1 MGLRVNQ
8 NISAVNTQR
17 HLVENDRRLS
27 KSLEKLSSGLQVNRA
42 ADGPAKLII
51 SEQMRAQIKGLNQ
64 AIDNSETAISMV
76 QTTEA
81 ALVEV
86 SSLLTSMRQLAIAA
100 NNEGANDENM
110 LAVNQLELVNALD
123 TIDRLSINA
132 QFGKKKLLDGSTGA
146 NGVGIGVGLE
156 FISAAPVTR
165 ASPVEGYE
173 VRVFKTGERA
183 RVRGTEALTQEM
195 IDNGEELTITEGG
208 KTVSFISKLGD
219 SKEAVFGK

>member
-42 ADGPAKLII
+42 GDGPAKLII

-86 SSLLTSMRQLAIAA
+86 SNLLTSMRQLAISA

-123 TIDRLSINA
+123 TIDRLS
-132 QFGKKKLLDGSTGA
+132 
-146 NGVGIGVGLE
+146 
-156 FISAAPVTR
+156 
-165 ASPVEGYE
+165 
-173 VRVFKTGERA
+173 
-183 RVRGTEALTQEM
+183 
-195 IDNGEELTITEGG
+195 
-208 KTVSFISKLGD
+208 
-219 SKEAVFGK
+219 